1 MKAAIL
7 PQSAESALLDYTD
20 LDAPSV
26 YSDSQVLVRLKAA
39 GVNPVDIK
47 LCSNPSYFP
56 IQLPFVPGF
65 DGSGIIEA
73 RGTGVEDFELG
84 DEVYFCKCAFHG
96 ESGTYAEYVNVD
108 QSLLAGKPRNLEFAD
123 ASAIPL
129 VLITAW
135 ESLFDRISLQSGQT
149 VFIPAGA
156 GGVGHIAIQLSKM
169 AGATVITTV
178 SSREKADFVRS
189 IGADQVI
196 FYRQDDVP
204 ATVMQLT
211 GGAGVDAS
219 LDTVGGEV
227 FDQCIECTRYY
238 GDIVTLLQPGQK
250 TDWSSARLRNHRI
263 SLELMLTPALSGLDK
278 HLQRQGDILRKCR
291 EHFETGRLRIH
302 LAKTFPL
309 AAANEA
315 HSFLQQQAP
324 AGKIALLID

>member
-1 MKAAIL
+1 MKAAVL
-7 PQSAESALLDYTD
+7 PQSAKSALLDYID

-26 YSDSQVLVRLKAA
+26 NSNAEVLIRLKAA

-56 IQLPFVPGF
+56 IQLPFIPGF

-73 RGTGVEDFELG
+73 KGTAVEGFELG

-96 ESGTYAEYVNVD
+96 ESGTYAEYVTVN
-108 QSLLAGKPRNLEFAD
+108 QSLLARKPRNLEFSD
-123 ASAIPL
+123 AAAIPL

-135 ESLFDRISLQSGQT
+135 ESLFDRISLKTGQS

-156 GGVGHIAIQLSKM
+156 GGVGHIAIQLAKM
-169 AGATVITTV
+169 AGAIVITTV
-178 SSREKADFVRS
+178 SNREKADFVRS
-189 IGADQVI
+189 IGADHVI

-204 ATVMQLT
+204 ATVMQIT
-211 GGAGVDAS
+211 GGTGVDAS
-219 LDTVGGEV
+219 LDTVGGNV

-238 GDIVTLLQPGQK
+238 GDIVTILQPGQK

-263 SLELMLTPALSGLDK
+263 SQELMLTPALSGLNE
-278 HLQRQGDILRKCR
+278 HLQRQGDILRNCR

-302 LAKTFPL
+302 LERSFPL

-324 AGKIALLID
+324 VGKIALLID